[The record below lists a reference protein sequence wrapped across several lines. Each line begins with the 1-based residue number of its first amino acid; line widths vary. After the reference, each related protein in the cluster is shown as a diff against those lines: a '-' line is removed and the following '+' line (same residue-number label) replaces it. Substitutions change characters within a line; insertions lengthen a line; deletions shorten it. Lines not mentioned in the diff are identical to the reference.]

1 MIKQELRG
9 KISTQGRG
17 ATMWRNFIQKVKRIM
32 SPFLMLSILV
42 VTVGGFIGNAT
53 PASAVEVKLLDD
65 QFTLKFYGFI
75 NSVVMYDTNGAQ
87 GIDWS
92 FASKSSKQEDNSL
105 AFSADNSRL
114 GLLLTSAPEN
124 DITGRARAEF
134 DFVTRSKGNTVRV
147 RHLYTDFTIG
157 KWTVLVG
164 QTWSMLHNLEP
175 ATINTTNMFAQGH
188 PYDRQ
193 PQLRISRDFGDWKV
207 NLIAIQQDN
216 MGDIID
222 STGSVTTAWTIK
234 SNQPNFQADITYKT
248 ESFVGAVGGSVGRV
262 RVEETA
268 SKIESRVT
276 SWLVGA
282 EAGVFLPVDSNS
294 KFSLIGKIFTGS
306 GGGLSTG
313 AAQFAVIDASG
324 KAHAIDST
332 GGLVDLGLDRKKTH
346 IHAIYGIDNP
356 EDVVDGVP
364 VDRKKNW
371 TAIGNIS
378 YDLTKAINIGLEYQR
393 VETEY
398 TVSNQTTDVNNR
410 VLASVYYNW

>member
-1 MIKQELRG
+1 MKRTTMVDFRSGGRACFLPEIKLILTRSALVAMI
-9 KISTQGRG
+9 
-17 ATMWRNFIQKVKRIM
+17 AA
-32 SPFLMLSILV
+32 LV
-42 VTVGGFIGNAT
+42 VFSGSA

-75 NSVVMYDTNGAQ
+75 NSVVMYDTNGRQ
-87 GIDWS
+87 GIDWA
-92 FASKSSKQEDNSL
+92 FASRNSNLEDTSL
-105 AFSADNSRL
+105 EFNADNSRV
-114 GLLLTSAPEN
+114 GLLLTSAKE
-124 DITGRARAEF
+124 DDVSGSARAEF
-134 DFVTRSKGNTVRV
+134 DFVTRSKGDTVRV

-157 KWTVLVG
+157 KWTVLID

-188 PYDRQ
+188 LYDRQ
-193 PQLRISRDFGDWKV
+193 PQLRISRGFGDWMV

-222 STGSVTTAWTIK
+222 SAGITTAGTIK
-234 SNQPNFQADITYKT
+234 PDQPNIQADITYKT

-268 SKIESRVT
+268 SKIESKVT

-282 EAGVFLPVDSNS
+282 EAGVFLPTGGDS

-313 AAQFAVIDASG
+313 AFQFAVIDASG
-324 KAHAIDST
+324 KAHAIDSS
-332 GGLVDLGLDRKKTH
+332 GGLVDLGLDLKKSH

-356 EDVVDGVP
+356 EDVVAGVS

-378 YDLTKAINIGLEYQR
+378 HDLTKAINIGLEYQR

-398 TVSNQTTDVNNR
+398 TVSTKNTDINNR
-410 VLASVYYNW
+410 VLASVYYKW